1 MKKEQ
6 KQEWDANTLGIPYI
20 SLHPSLHGL
29 CMTVGSCACVYFLTS
44 GVA

>member
-6 KQEWDANTLGIPYI
+6 KQEWDANTLGIPYYI
-20 SLHPSLHGL
+20 TPPLTAWIVYDSR
-29 CMTVGSCACVYFLTS
+29 SCACVYS